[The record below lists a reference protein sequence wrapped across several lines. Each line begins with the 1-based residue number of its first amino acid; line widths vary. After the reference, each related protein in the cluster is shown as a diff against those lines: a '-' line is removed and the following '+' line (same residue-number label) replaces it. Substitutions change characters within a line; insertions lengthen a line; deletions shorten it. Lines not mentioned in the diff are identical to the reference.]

1 MSAKMTAQTLID
13 TYSNNFGTM
22 TRNQL
27 SVLKGNI
34 TWLTKRTT
42 DVSEMAKLQY
52 LANELGMK
60 LPINQEEPSSN
71 RVYLPAI
78 YKVQLVRDPNSKSE
92 SRPSVRSAADVN
104 QVIME
109 FIGCEDRE
117 HLVVIMLDT
126 RNRVIGINEV
136 SIGTLNS
143 ALATPREVFKPA
155 ILSNAASIILAH
167 NHPSG
172 DPTPSP
178 EDVRVTRTMV
188 DAGKLLDIEVLDHIV
203 VGDGRFVSLKERGLG
218 F

>member
-22 TRNQL
+22 TPNQL

-60 LPINQEEPSSN
+60 LPINQEEQSAH

-78 YKVQLVRDPNSKSE
+78 YKCQLVRDPHSHSDN
-92 SRPSVRSAADVN
+92 RPSVRSPAEVS
-104 QVIME
+104 QIIME
-109 FIGCEDRE
+109 FIGFEDRE
-117 HLVVIMLDT
+117 HLIVIMLDT

-136 SIGTLNS
+136 SVGTLNS
-143 ALATPREVFKPA
+143 AMASAREVFKPA
-155 ILSNAASIILAH
+155 ILCNAAAIILAH

-172 DPTPSP
+172 DPAPSH
-178 EDVRVTRTMV
+178 EDVRCTKTMV
-188 DAGKLLDIEVLDHIV
+188 EAGRILDIEVLDHIV
-203 VGDGRFVSLKERGLG
+203 VGTDRFVSLKERGLG